1 MSEVATLPDLGV
13 PWFDNQASC
22 AELTIE
28 AINDLFFDNNMHG
41 QEAKDA
47 KRICATCPAVE
58 ECEAY
63 IIRVEHGV
71 GYSSMRGIWAGMTPA
86 ERYRKYHKQ
95 KNGNTHE
102 RASVFM
108 LWQSPHRTPG
118 YARR

>member
-1 MSEVATLPDLGV
+1 MSEVATLPDLGM
-13 PWFDNQASC
+13 PRFDNQASC

-28 AINDLFFDNNMHG
+28 TINDLFFDNNMHG

-47 KRICATCPAVE
+47 KRICAACPAVE

-95 KNGNTHE
+95 KNGNNDE
-102 RASVFM
+102 RASLFM

-118 YARR
+118 YACR